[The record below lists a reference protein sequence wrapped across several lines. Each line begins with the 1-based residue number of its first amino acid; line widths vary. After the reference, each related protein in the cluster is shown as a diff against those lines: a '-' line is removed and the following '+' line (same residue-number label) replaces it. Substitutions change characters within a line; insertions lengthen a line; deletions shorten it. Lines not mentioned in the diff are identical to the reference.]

1 LNIQIKILQYM
12 IVFKFGGASVSSA
25 SSIAKLADLVKQAA
39 KGELV
44 VVVSAFGKTTNLL
57 EKLLLSWYD
66 KSSDRF
72 DIFGQLKRYHREILK
87 SLIPSDQHPVYGE
100 LSGLLSKVGER
111 LNITPSEDYDYE
123 YDRLVSFGELAS
135 TKIISAY
142 LNSLNIEN
150 RWIDARKWLR
160 TDDVFR
166 EANVDM
172 EKTRILLRELI
183 PAGSSGIWVTQGFI
197 GGTEKGATTTLGRE
211 GSDYTAAIIAN
222 LLDARELVVWKDVP
236 GILTAD
242 PHLFPEA
249 EKIDELSYQE
259 AIELSFYGAKVIHP
273 KTIKPLQNKGIPLY
287 VKSFA
292 DPLARG
298 TVIREIE
305 SFIEIM
311 PILIIK
317 KEQLLVSLSPR
328 DFSFVV
334 EDCLSR
340 IFALFFRYR
349 MKVNLIQ
356 HSAIS
361 FTICMDNKAPLAGQL
376 LEDMKGEFRVL
387 YNDGLEL
394 VTIRHYTPESISR
407 HTGGCQVLV
416 EQRSRSTA
424 MFVVRPPD
432 GV

>member
-1 LNIQIKILQYM
+1 M

-25 SSIAKLADLVKQAA
+25 ASIAKLAGMVKQAA

-44 VVVSAFGKTTNLL
+44 IVVSAFGKTTNLL
-57 EKLLLSWYD
+57 EKLLLSWYEN
-66 KSSDRF
+66 SAERF
-72 DIFGQLKRYHREILK
+72 GFYGQLKKYHMEILNG
-87 SLIPSDQHPVYGE
+87 LIPFNENPVYGE
-100 LSGLLSKVGER
+100 LSSLLSMVENK
-111 LNITPSEDYDYE
+111 LNSSPSSDYDFE
-123 YDRLVSFGELAS
+123 YDQLISFGELAS

-142 LNSLNIEN
+142 LTSVQIEN
-150 RWIDARKWLR
+150 TWIDARKWLR

-172 EKTRILLRELI
+172 ENTRILLRGII
-183 PAGSSGIWVTQGFI
+183 PAGCKGIWITQGFI
-197 GGTEKGATTTLGRE
+197 GGTDKGHTTTLGRE
-211 GSDYTAAIIAN
+211 GSDYTAALVAN

-249 EKIDELSYQE
+249 VKIDELSYQE
-259 AIELSFYGAKVIHP
+259 AIELSFYGARVIHP

-287 VKSFA
+287 VKPF
-292 DPLARG
+292 DNPGCHG
-298 TVIREIE
+298 TVIREVE
-305 SFIEIM
+305 SFVAIL

-361 FTICMDNKAPLAGQL
+361 FTICMDNKAPHSGQL
-376 LEDMKGEFRVL
+376 LEDMKTEFRVL
-387 YNDGLEL
+387 YNEGLEL
-394 VTIRHYTPESISR
+394 VTIRHYTPEAISK
-407 HTGGCQVLV
+407 HTEGCQVLV

-424 MFVVRPPD
+424 MFVVRPSD